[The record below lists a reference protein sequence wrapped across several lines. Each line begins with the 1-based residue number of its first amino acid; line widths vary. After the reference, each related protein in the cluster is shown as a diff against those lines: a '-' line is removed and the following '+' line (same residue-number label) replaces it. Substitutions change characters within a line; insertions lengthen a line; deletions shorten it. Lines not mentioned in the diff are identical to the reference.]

1 MNQSIITNKH
11 SRSNNSLLLSDIEI
25 GDEEFQNNQKIDG
38 SVELFADF
46 GVSLSVD
53 KVKRVTSSSTH

>member
-11 SRSNNSLLLSDIEI
+11 SGSNNSLLLSDIEI
-25 GDEEFQNNQKIDG
+25 GDEEFQNNPKIDG

-46 GVSLSVD
+46 SVSLTVD